1 MNRHFKTTNHSK
13 HLLLY
18 HVIFS
23 TKFRLKTLMNRDL
36 VEVVKFQSKRASIDG
51 NFIIHY
57 MEVDE
62 DHIHYM
68 LELKPSSSASDVV
81 AKLKQYTAYYA
92 WQKHSEYLRK
102 FYWRKQW
109 FWTRG
114 YFDSIIGQVSQET
127 IANYIENQW

>member
-1 MNRHFKTTNHSK
+1 MERQYKTTNHSK

-36 VEVVKFQSKRASIDG
+36 IEVVKFQSKRASIDG
-51 NFIIHY
+51 GFIIHH
-57 MEVDE
+57 MEVDK

-68 LELKPSSSASDVV
+68 LELKPSLSISEAV
-81 AKLKQYTAYYA
+81 ARLKQYIVYYA
-92 WQKHSEYLRK
+92 WQQYSEYLRK
-102 FYWRKQW
+102 LYWRKQW

-114 YFDSIIGQVSQET
+114 YFASTIGQVSQET
-127 IANYIENQW
+127 IANYIENQG